1 MDENLRYYK
10 DRSTVMAII
19 KYVLFIA
26 IAGVILYYSSK
37 LIVIIVPFLIGFVLA
52 KASRQ
57 IAKGIIRI
65 ENRIYL
71 SRHKN
76 HPIPKEDY
84 VPTVENADDAEEA
97 EYPEFF
103 SPNRLSDD
111 ASSIKS
117 ANETDTKPAVPQAK
131 KQSWILSILF
141 PPKNKDKISHRTKI
155 SLVVYIALLV
165 VTLAAF
171 ILAGMALVVQLNK
184 VISIFSEWIT
194 HADIVAL
201 FTQWVSQFSTQK
213 GGFLAPDQ
221 IDGIIA
227 YVSNLKK
234 PITDMLPNL
243 VNNVFGVLLSIL
255 KSLPMLLFSIIVVI
269 MSGFYFL
276 SDSKMVLRFFSRNI
290 KSRFF
295 RHKSIQLVDRL
306 ATTLFRVLGG
316 YLLLLIVTFFESIAI
331 FLVAGV
337 NYAVILALV
346 TAVLDFMPVLG
357 VSATMVPMIIYQI
370 VQGNYTSALILVIGM
385 LIITIVRRFLEPPV
399 LGNAM
404 HMHPLATLFAMIVGV
419 ALWGAIGFLMGPV
432 VFLVLGEAFKGF
444 NLDKKFREVAGNIL
458 NKFAD

>member
-1 MDENLRYYK
+1 
-10 DRSTVMAII
+10 MAII

-316 YLLLLIVTFFESIAI
+316 YLLLLQRER
-331 FLVAGV
+331 
-337 NYAVILALV
+337 VI
-346 TAVLDFMPVLG
+346 
-357 VSATMVPMIIYQI
+357 
-370 VQGNYTSALILVIGM
+370 
-385 LIITIVRRFLEPPV
+385 E
-399 LGNAM
+399 
-404 HMHPLATLFAMIVGV
+404 
-419 ALWGAIGFLMGPV
+419 
-432 VFLVLGEAFKGF
+432 
-444 NLDKKFREVAGNIL
+444 
-458 NKFAD
+458 